1 MPICTIHDDFTRNAT
16 HKLAL
21 CWWYSPGTPVSFT
34 AKTGHHDIAEPV
46 VRNPRI
52 NKEIVVYSI
61 LFLCYLFQAMS
72 KLVQTEWARFQTE
85 NNLPP
90 TKMTASRHRK
100 LAVTTIRD
108 AGASREEQT
117 LLARHMAHSVETADR
132 YYDRSR
138 QTKGR
143 HAVLDIIQKEYKVS

>member
-1 MPICTIHDDFTRNAT
+1 MPICTTHDDFTRNAT

-85 NNLPP
+85 NNLLFLNDV
-90 TKMTASRHRK
+90 KDSMTPF
-100 LAVTTIRD
+100 
-108 AGASREEQT
+108 G
-117 LLARHMAHSVETADR
+117 LARPVIISVCR
-132 YYDRSR
+132 LNGVSHVPG
-138 QTKGR
+138 QTWYR
-143 HAVLDIIQKEYKVS
+143 HFQRNGGLNPILRC